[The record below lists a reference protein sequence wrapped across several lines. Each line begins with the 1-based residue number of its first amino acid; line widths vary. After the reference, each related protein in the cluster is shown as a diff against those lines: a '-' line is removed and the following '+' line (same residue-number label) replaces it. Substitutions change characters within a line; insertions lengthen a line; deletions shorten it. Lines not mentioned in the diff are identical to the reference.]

1 MYILTLIS
9 GLTLSLCNV
18 NEGRGVSKSPNTNV
32 INVQGERGGV
42 AGGACEDDVYKDCQR
57 RVEAGACT
65 GEAGSEDPHQEARLA
80 LAECRQSCQALI
92 NKNFPQSELPGIV
105 QLYGGV
111 QVTRQLISN
120 TAQYWSHFK

>member
-1 MYILTLIS
+1 MVWAVVMYLLTLIS
-9 GLTLSLCNV
+9 ALSFTLINV
-18 NEGRGVSKSPNTNV
+18 KEQRGISNSDNTTNV
-32 INVQGERGGV
+32 EAE
-42 AGGACEDDVYKDCQR
+42 AGCEDDVYKDCAR
-57 RVEAGACT
+57 RAETGACT

-111 QVTRQLISN
+111 QVTRQQISN